1 MKLPAG
7 RPALIIISILIVL
20 GALIASL
27 LGVVFLSD
35 MSPDPALASSVQDE
49 YSVPVNL
56 KIVNISG
63 TNVAYIVP
71 GEVRWGSGHKRLL
84 YNLSNPKETT
94 LAFADI
100 LANND
105 AEALDFIMSQRTRD
119 YWAGIGYNAAQVLE
133 SYRSMNKNVKEPYRF
148 DIEPGEDDPS
158 EGMLSV
164 ILVRDSGDTRI
175 ELMKGTDGTWKI

>member
-7 RPALIIISILIVL
+7 RPALMIISIVVVLATLIT
-20 GALIASL
+20 AL
-27 LGVVFLSD
+27 LGLVFLSD
-35 MSPDPALASSVQDE
+35 RSPDPALAQSVQDE

-63 TNVAYIVP
+63 KNMAYVVP
-71 GEVRWGSGHKRLL
+71 LEVRWGSGHKRLL

-94 LAFADI
+94 LAFVEI

-105 AEALDFIMSQRTRD
+105 AEALYFIMSQRTKD
-119 YWAGIGYNAAQVLE
+119 YWAGKGYSPVQVLE
-133 SYRSMNKNVKEPYRF
+133 TYRPMYKNVKEPYRF
-148 DIEPGEDDPS
+148 DFEPGEDDTS

-164 ILVRDSGDTRI
+164 IMVRDSGDTSI
-175 ELMKGTDGTWKI
+175 ELMKGPDGAWNI